1 MEEIKSLM
9 RGILSGLDELDQ
21 MDIVHR
27 DIKLENVVLADR
39 DSLRTVV
46 IDFGLSEYAWEEN
59 HLFVRCGTPGYISP

>member
-1 MEEIKSLM
+1 
-9 RGILSGLDELDQ
+9 

-46 IDFGLSEYAWEEN
+46 IDFGLSEYAWEED